1 VVIDR
6 GQQSA
11 KIPCVIDR
19 ITKRVRLFD
28 GGQWLTEDEWLK
40 TAPLLGGFAV
50 NRRLDTS
57 YSSP

>member
-1 VVIDR
+1 
-6 GQQSA
+6 
-11 KIPCVIDR
+11 VIDR